1 MCDNGELIVRARNG
15 DREAREKL
23 IEANL
28 GLVHSVVK
36 KFLGRG
42 YEADDIF
49 QIGCI
54 GIIKAA
60 DKFDVAYGVKFSTYA
75 VPMIMGEIKR
85 FMRDD
90 GLIKVSRSLKETA
103 ARACRTKEE
112 LEKNLGREPTVGEIA
127 VKLGEDVEDVVM
139 ALEAS
144 APAESLHKT
153 VYSGERGDIYLI
165 DKLSDEDGNED
176 ELVDKIALN
185 AAISRLNE
193 RDRRI
198 IALRYY
204 KGKTQREI
212 SSALGIS
219 QVQVSRIEKR
229 ILGELKEKVR

>member
-1 MCDNGELIVRARNG
+1 MYDNSELIEKSKNG
-15 DREAREKL
+15 DRAAREKL

-42 YEADDIF
+42 YDAEDIF

-60 DKFDVAYGVKFSTYA
+60 DKFEPSYGVKFSTYA

-90 GLIKVSRSLKETA
+90 GLIKVSRRLKETA
-103 ARACRTKEE
+103 SKACGAKER
-112 LEKNLGREPTVGEIA
+112 LEKKLGREPTVSEIA
-127 VKLGEDVEDVVM
+127 VDLGEDIENVVM
-139 ALEAS
+139 ALEA
-144 APAESLHKT
+144 ATPAESLNKT
-153 VYSGERGDIYLI
+153 VYSGDRGEIYLI
-165 DKLSDEDGNED
+165 DKLADENGNED
-176 ELVDKIALN
+176 ELVDRIALTT
-185 AAISRLNE
+185 AISRLDE